1 MILILIGLAIAAI
14 VFLVT
19 GGHVLFLP
27 LFFILPLGL
36 FGFGRRRRSRRF

>member
-1 MILILIGLAIAAI
+1 VILVLAGLAIAAI